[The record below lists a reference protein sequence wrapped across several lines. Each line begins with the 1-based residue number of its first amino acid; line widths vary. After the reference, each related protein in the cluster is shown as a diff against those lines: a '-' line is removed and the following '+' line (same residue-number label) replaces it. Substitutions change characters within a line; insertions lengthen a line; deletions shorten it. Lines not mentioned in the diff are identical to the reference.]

1 MITDADDEA
10 FSAEPTDAPLPPIPQ
25 SEALPARANEG
36 ADKDAMNSVLGKVQL
51 ILGAFGHDDES
62 LSLSEISRR
71 SGVAK
76 ASVHRL
82 SQELL
87 SWGLLER
94 RGTEYWLGMRLF
106 EIGQRVPRQRI
117 LRDAARP
124 FMEDLFQ
131 ATGETIHL
139 AVRDGLEVL
148 YVEKISGHN
157 QISRPSRVAGRMP
170 LHCTATGKALLAFG
184 PRSLFEDVVSR
195 PLARLTP
202 YTVVIPRLLGAELT
216 KVRSLGY
223 AVEQEQTR
231 TGFTSVAIPIVGGT
245 GATVGALSVTAPVL
259 RADIA
264 RFSSLLSMVSNG
276 ITKSITLSMRDPNAA
291 GADNR
296 RTGYNASAYR

>member
-1 MITDADDEA
+1 MTAYAEDEALMDTDIDESPCPDDEGKK
-10 FSAEPTDAPLPPIPQ
+10 SADRDAL
-25 SEALPARANEG
+25 
-36 ADKDAMNSVLGKVQL
+36 NSVLGKVQL

-87 SWGLLER
+87 AWGMLER

-124 FMEDLFQ
+124 FMEDLYQ

-148 YVEKISGHN
+148 YVEKVSGHN
-157 QISRPSRVAGRMP
+157 QVSRPSRVAGRMP
-170 LHCTATGKALLAFG
+170 LHCTATGKALLAFS
-184 PRSLFEDVVSR
+184 PRSLFEDVVAR
-195 PLARLTP
+195 PLPRLTP
-202 YTVVIPRLLGAELT
+202 YTVVVPKLLAAELA
-216 KVRSLGY
+216 KARQQGF

-231 TGFTSVAIPIVGGT
+231 AGFMSVGIPIVGAT
-245 GATVGALSVTAPVL
+245 GATVGALSVTSPVL

-264 RFSSLLSMVSNG
+264 RFSSLLLMVSNG
-276 ITKSITLSMRDPNAA
+276 ITKSITLSMREQGRDTRA
-291 GADNR
+291 GY
-296 RTGYNASAYR
+296 TTSKYR

>member
-1 MITDADDEA
+1 VTANADDGPFFVDSDVDESTEA
-10 FSAEPTDAPLPPIPQ
+10 DEQRSATSADRDRDA
-25 SEALPARANEG
+25 
-36 ADKDAMNSVLGKVQL
+36 KNSVLGKVQL

-87 SWGLLER
+87 ALGMLER

-124 FMEDLFQ
+124 FMGDLYQ

-148 YVEKISGHN
+148 YVEKVSGHN

-170 LHCTATGKALLAFG
+170 LHCTATGKALLAFS
-184 PRSLFEDVVSR
+184 PRSLFEDVVAR
-195 PLARLTP
+195 PLARITP
-202 YTVVIPRLLGAELT
+202 YTVVVPRLLAAELA
-216 KVRSLGY
+216 KARQQGY

-231 TGFTSVAIPIVGGT
+231 VGFMSVGIPIIGATGT
-245 GATVGALSVTAPVL
+245 TVGALSITSPVL
-259 RADIA
+259 RAQIP
-264 RFSSLLSMVSNG
+264 RFSSVLLTVSDG
-276 ITKSITLSMRDPNAA
+276 ITKSINRSMRDQARE
-291 GADNR
+291 GH
-296 RTGYNASAYR
+296 TGYVSGTYR

>member
-1 MITDADDEA
+1 MAHTPDTRAFRDDTDADEPAQQGDPSSGR
-10 FSAEPTDAPLPPIPQ
+10 SAD
-25 SEALPARANEG
+25 RHR
-36 ADKDAMNSVLGKVQL
+36 DAMNSVLGKVQL

-62 LSLSEISRR
+62 LSVSAISRR
-71 SGVAK
+71 SGVPK

-87 SWGLLER
+87 AWGMLER

-139 AVRDGLEVL
+139 ATRDGLEVL
-148 YVEKISGHN
+148 YVEKVSGHN
-157 QISRPSRVAGRMP
+157 QVSRPSRVAGRMP

-184 PRSLFEDVVSR
+184 PRSLFEAVVAR
-195 PLARLTP
+195 PLARVTP
-202 YTVVIPRLLGAELT
+202 YTIVVPRFLASELT
-216 KVRSLGY
+216 KARQERY

-231 TGFTSVAIPIVGGT
+231 AGFMSVGIPIIGTT
-245 GATVGALSVTAPVL
+245 GATVGALSITSPVL
-259 RADIA
+259 RADIP
-264 RFSSLLSMVSNG
+264 RFSSLLLMVSNG
-276 ITKSITLSMRDPNAA
+276 ITKSITLSIREQSQEGRAA
-291 GADNR
+291 LP
-296 RTGYNASAYR
+296 